1 MEEIILIMILE
12 DKEKNDYL
20 QEKKQKR
27 GKILTISFFVI
38 WIVSFISIFMTVLLN
53 GGFKDTAKIN
63 ETGAK
68 IENSDEIF
76 MNGKQLSLKERKKI
90 LSIMSE
96 NYETVFVCYISKE
109 EIANIKSKDVVNI
122 TFKKKNKETNLKLY
136 NDFSCTDDNYCP
148 DYYLLSVEYKGNEEC
163 LTIGKDKKMTEILIK
178 YIK

>member
-20 QEKKQKR
+20 QERKQKR
-27 GKILTISFFVI
+27 GKILTIGFFVI
-38 WIVSFISIFMTVLLN
+38 WIVSVLLN

-63 ETGAK
+63 EIGAK
-68 IENSDEIF
+68 RENSDEIF
-76 MNGKQLSLKERKKI
+76 MNDKQLSLKERKKF

-96 NYETVFVCYISKE
+96 NYETIFVCYMSKE

-148 DYYLLSVEYKGNEEC
+148 DYYLLSVEYEGNEEC